1 MIVTLLCGALVGF
14 MLALV
19 GGGGSILATPLLIYG
34 VGMSQP
40 HLAVGTGALAVTF
53 NAFINLLSYARRG
66 HVWWQYAII
75 FALFGVAGAIAGS
88 VVGKATDGR
97 HLLVLF
103 GLLMLV
109 VSVLMFR
116 ERRIVVAA
124 VQPLDRSTIIKSG
137 GVALCTGFASGFF
150 GIGGGF
156 LIVPAL
162 ILVTGMPTLNA
173 IATSLFVVGA
183 LALTTTAS
191 YAASG
196 LVDFKIS
203 LQFIAGGI
211 IGGAISV
218 VLAKKLSSHGT
229 SLGRVFSVIV
239 AVVAVYMLW
248 NGIMAPLSS

>member
-40 HLAVGTGALAVTF
+40 HLAVGTGALAVAF
-53 NAFINLLSYARRG
+53 NAFVNLLSYARRG

-116 ERRIVVAA
+116 ERKTVVPD
-124 VQPLDRSTIIKSG
+124 VKPLDRLTIIKSG
-137 GVALCTGFASGFF
+137 GAALCTGFSCGFF

-162 ILVTGMPTLNA
+162 IFVTGMPTLNA

-196 LVDFKIS
+196 LVDLKIS

-218 VLAKKLSSHGT
+218 LLAKRLSSHGT
-229 SLGRVFSVIV
+229 ILGRVFSV
-239 AVVAVYMLW
+239 VVATVAIYQLW
-248 NGIMAPLSS
+248 NGISEARSA